1 MVTSGRP
8 QNPRHHGSM
17 CLEVMPSSGFTLYLL
32 HFDAGRVG
40 AGWQKVSC
48 WGDRGALAWWIGPTG
63 LISLTGKLEV
73 SITDVSTLLTP
84 NVCLC
89 SVH

>member
-1 MVTSGRP
+1 MVSGRP

-17 CLEVMPSSGFTLYLL
+17 CLEVMPSSGFTLYLF
-32 HFDAGRVG
+32 HFDAGRAG

-48 WGDRGALAWWIGPTG
+48 WGDRGALAWWIIPTG
-63 LISLTGKLEV
+63 LISLDGKLEV

-89 SVH
+89 SVP